1 MAELPTS
8 NDFADRLETLRAA
21 YRQRLDTELAELKQR
36 LHNCQTEAQPN
47 LLPLQASLH
56 KLAGSSGTFGYE
68 QFGRLARQYEI
79 AIANLLSEE
88 NADTTPNLDTTDWHR
103 CLCAALQQDDLQR
116 TAPGVSISLGKQDT
130 DQAHVALVERD
141 AILAEYTAQ
150 QLESFG
156 FRVTCLQNA
165 NELSELKSEQVDLL
179 LVDHRAGNIEQ
190 ISKNSVAYW
199 QQQLAHITC
208 PIFFTGAEES
218 FQARLNALRSHGG
231 GYFVKP
237 LNTVELTSK
246 IAQLLSNKDA
256 EPERVLIVG
265 DEPDFTHAHSAPLK
279 QAGILTSVLL
289 EPSKLLSAISSFN
302 PEIILL
308 TLIRDTVT
316 GTELSAI
323 LEQIDRWAHTPV
335 LYLCTDAT
343 TAVRQQAMLLTNCTL
358 IEKPID
364 DALLVGLCR
373 ARVKK
378 VRQLEASRNQDG
390 LTGLLKHASIKD
402 ALQTHWEHV
411 QRHPNTHFSVVML
424 DIDHFKRVNDTYGHA
439 VGDIVIAAVGT
450 LLRQRFRRVDKL
462 GRYGGEEFT
471 LVLVDCIA
479 SDAMRMVEE
488 LREAFASIQFTAN
501 GVEFSCTLSAGVVDN
516 RAYPN
521 DPPQT
526 LLERADKALYT
537 AKHNGRNQVCQASD

>member
-1 MAELPTS
+1 MVDSRSTD
-8 NDFADRLETLRAA
+8 DFVNRLEALRVA
-21 YRQRLDTELAELKQR
+21 YRKRLDSELKELRLLIKSYTTEPKDGLLR
-36 LHNCQTEAQPN
+36 LHAQ
-47 LLPLQASLH
+47 LH
-56 KLAGSSGTFGYE
+56 KLAGSAGTFGYE
-68 QFGRLARQYEI
+68 QLGRLARQYENSV
-79 AIANLLSEE
+79 ANLLSEE
-88 NADTTPNLDTTDWHR
+88 NADTTSSLDTTDWHR
-103 CLCAALQQDDLQR
+103 GLCAALKQDDLQR
-116 TAPGVSISLGKQDT
+116 TAQGVSISLGKQDT
-130 DQAHVALVERD
+130 DQAHIVLVERD
-141 AILAEYTAQ
+141 PILAEYTAQ
-150 QLESFG
+150 QFESFG
-156 FRVTCLQNA
+156 FQVTSLQDA
-165 NELSELKSEQVDLL
+165 DELSTLRGERVDLL
-179 LVDHRAGNIEQ
+179 LVDHRAGNPQQ
-190 ISKNSVAYW
+190 ISQNSVAFW
-199 QQQLAHITC
+199 QQKLKDLTC
-208 PIFFTGAEES
+208 PVFFTGAEES

-237 LNTVELTSK
+237 LDTVELTSK

-265 DEPDFTHAHSAPLK
+265 DEPDVTHAHSTPLE
-279 QAGILTSVLL
+279 QAGMLTSVLH

-302 PEIILL
+302 PEIVLL
-308 TLIRDTVT
+308 TLLRDKVT

-343 TAVRQQAMLLTNCTL
+343 TAVRQQAMLLTNCAL

-378 VRQLEASRNQDG
+378 VRQLEASRNQDS

-411 QRHPNTHFSVVML
+411 QRHPNTYFSVVML

-471 LVLVDCIA
+471 LVLVDCSA
-479 SDAMRMVEE
+479 HDALRMVEE
-488 LREAFASIQFTAN
+488 LREAFSSIQFSAN
-501 GVEFSCTLSAGVVDN
+501 ATKFSCTLSAGVVDN
-516 RAYPN
+516 RAYPK
-521 DPPQT
+521 DPPQA
-526 LLERADKALYT
+526 LLERADKALYA
-537 AKHNGRNQVCQASD
+537 AKHNGRNQVYLANE